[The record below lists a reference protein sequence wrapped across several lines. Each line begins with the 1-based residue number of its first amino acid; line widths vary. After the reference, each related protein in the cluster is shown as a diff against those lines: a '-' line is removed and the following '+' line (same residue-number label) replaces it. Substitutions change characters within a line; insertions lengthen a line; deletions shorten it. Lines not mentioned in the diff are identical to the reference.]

1 MGNIPQGTKFHGV
14 APGVETANKGSA
26 LANAQR
32 DKYTIMWQIQQKQT
46 LCQDLKVLFQELL
59 LTEQV

>member
-32 DKYTIMWQIQQKQT
+32 DKYT
-46 LCQDLKVLFQELL
+46 LL
-59 LTEQV
+59 LTHREINTLLTT